1 MTVHGT
7 SGASVP
13 ISQLRSSIKGEWE
26 NENRDMNE
34 FPGNDG
40 QEDLLDLHEVMRAF
54 GINEWS
60 NLGPYVSPSSHGLNV
75 LVDIQGQRYVLHER
89 SEGLVDED
97 SSHRYAFRDFLQ
109 KAGIPIPSLW
119 LTPTGEPF
127 VTIGEDSFELQ
138 QEPMGEVFSTN
149 NPSSLDWV
157 RAAGTMLAHIHQA
170 SRRYPGPSQHWPSE
184 AHIGGVVQ
192 GYLNLARA
200 RAEEHEIAA
209 ISAALSN
216 WCDQWEAVLPAAM
229 VSIGSVRGLPECHIH
244 GDYHALNLRFA
255 GQEVSAVLHWEASR
269 WEKRIFE
276 VAYGLFYFSALD
288 WQPTSSLTRPLTKRG
303 FDAERARLFLEAYGA
318 IYPPAPQEAAA
329 LGDALSLIS
338 PIATINGPLEDL
350 FFAPEEEGETLI
362 DEIMDRLSW
371 AISLPTWLGKVR
383 RSLAEMWV
391 NEGS

>member
-1 MTVHGT
+1 MHEVSGT
-7 SGASVP
+7 
-13 ISQLRSSIKGEWE
+13 
-26 NENRDMNE
+26 
-34 FPGNDG
+34 DG

-54 GINEWS
+54 GVNEWE
-60 NLGPYVSPSSHGLNV
+60 NLGPSPSSQGLSLLLN
-75 LVDIQGQRYVLHER
+75 IQGQRYILSER
-89 SEGLVDED
+89 PEGLVDED
-97 SSHRYAFRDFLQ
+97 TSHRYAFRAFLQ

-119 LTPTGEPF
+119 LTPTGGSY
-127 VTIGEDSFELQ
+127 VTIGEDYFELQ
-138 QEPMGEVFSTN
+138 QEPVGEIFSTQ

-157 RAAGTMLAHIHQA
+157 RAAGKMLARIHQA
-170 SRRYPGPSQHWPSE
+170 SYHYPGPSHRWPSE

-192 GYLNLARA
+192 GYLNLVRSK
-200 RAEEHEIAA
+200 AEEHEIAA

-255 GQEVSAVLHWEASR
+255 GQEISSVLNWEASR

-288 WQPTSSLTRPLTKRG
+288 WQPHTSLTRPLTKRG
-303 FDAERARLFLEAYGA
+303 FDAERARFFLEAYGA
-318 IYPPAPQEAAA
+318 VYSPAPQEAAA

-350 FFAPEEEGETLI
+350 FFVPQEEGDMLI
-362 DEIMDRLSW
+362 DETMDRLSW
-371 AISLPTWLGKVR
+371 AISLPAWLGRAR
-383 RSLAEMWV
+383 RSLAEMWASPGV
-391 NEGS
+391 